1 MKIIITP
8 KQFDTLTDEN
18 QLEVKTPT
26 EIDVKFKN
34 FGSSEIYNQYTKFF
48 INGISTDN
56 IKNIKDFKSE
66 KVDLIV
72 NLIDSNGKIFK
83 VPLDKINFT
92 KTRGIPIID
101 KDVIDNLNSVVS
113 NKVGRPSLD
122 VNYLK
127 KFESGFP
134 RFMTITLKNL
144 YKNNLGKNSFTDG
157 TGICDSEVGIIEV
170 DGTNVPGQTW
180 SILNYFN
187 ANPMVIKQLIN
198 WYENGEFNE
207 NPPENVTMDTFKKW
221 ITDNSEKLFMT
232 GEYLDKLVKLNLT
245 SYNRGS
251 ETENVVIKKL
261 TESPYN
267 IPRENIKQFCS
278 GMKKDRADGQDI
290 EITIQKGNNV
300 YAQIKPSSKFETK
313 IGETGTEYIVTAY
326 NMKDYTEKPVEYI
339 IFNYEEK
346 LLIFSNKDYTIE
358 KIRDTNRDIVT
369 FKNPPKNLHQL

>member
-26 EIDVKFKN
+26 EIDVKFTN
-34 FGSSEIYNQYTKFF
+34 FFPGDKYNQFKIFY
-48 INGISTDN
+48 INGISPEN
-56 IKNIKDFKSE
+56 IKNINEFKSNDAD
-66 KVDLIV
+66 VIV
-72 NLIDSNGKIFK
+72 NLIDSNNKTFK
-83 VPLDKINFT
+83 VSLDKINFN
-92 KTRGIPIID
+92 RNGIPIID

-187 ANPMVIKQLIN
+187 ANPMVINQLIN

-290 EITIQKGNNV
+290 EITTQKGNNV
-300 YAQIKPSSKFETK
+300 YAQIKPSSKFETN
-313 IGETGTEYIVTAY
+313 IGKNGTEYIVTVY
-326 NMKDYTEKPVEYI
+326 NMNDYTENPVEYI
-339 IFNYEEK
+339 IFN
-346 LLIFSNKDYTIE
+346 
-358 KIRDTNRDIVT
+358 
-369 FKNPPKNLHQL
+369 

>member
-180 SILNYFN
+180 SILNYGL
-187 ANPMVIKQLIN
+187 PI
-198 WYENGEFNE
+198 
-207 NPPENVTMDTFKKW
+207 
-221 ITDNSEKLFMT
+221 
-232 GEYLDKLVKLNLT
+232 
-245 SYNRGS
+245 
-251 ETENVVIKKL
+251 
-261 TESPYN
+261 
-267 IPRENIKQFCS
+267 
-278 GMKKDRADGQDI
+278 
-290 EITIQKGNNV
+290 IQK
-300 YAQIKPSSKFETK
+300 
-313 IGETGTEYIVTAY
+313 
-326 NMKDYTEKPVEYI
+326 
-339 IFNYEEK
+339 NY
-346 LLIFSNKDYTIE
+346 L
-358 KIRDTNRDIVT
+358 
-369 FKNPPKNLHQL
+369 

>member
-26 EIDVKFKN
+26 EIDVKFTN
-34 FGSSEIYNQYTKFF
+34 FFPGDKYNQFKIFY

-72 NLIDSNGKIFK
+72 NLIDSNDKIFK

-92 KTRGIPIID
+92 KTGGNPIID

-127 KFESGFP
+127 NFESGFP

-187 ANPMVIKQLIN
+187 ANPMVINQLIN

-313 IGETGTEYIVTAY
+313 IGETGTEYIVTVY

>member
-300 YAQIKPSSKFETK
+300 YVQIKPSSKFETK

>member
-187 ANPMVIKQLIN
+187 ANPMVIEQLIN

>member
-8 KQFDTLTDEN
+8 KQFDTLKDET
-18 QLEVKTPT
+18 QLEIKTPT
-26 EIDVKFKN
+26 EIDVKFTN
-34 FGSSEIYNQYTKFF
+34 FFPGDKYNQFKIFY
-48 INGISTDN
+48 INGISPEN
-56 IKNIKDFKSE
+56 IKNIDEFKANE
-66 KVDLIV
+66 VDVIV
-72 NLIDSNGKIFK
+72 NLIDSNNKTFK
-83 VPLDKINFT
+83 VSLDKINFNRNG
-92 KTRGIPIID
+92 KPIID
-101 KDVIDNLNSVVS
+101 KDVIHNFNSVVP
-113 NKVGRPSLD
+113 NKVSGSSLSVD
-122 VNYLK
+122 YLK
-127 KFESGFP
+127 DYKSGFP
-134 RFMTITLKNL
+134 LFMTSTLKKI
-144 YKNNLGKNSFTDG
+144 YKNNLGKNSFTDENG
-157 TGICDSEVGIIEV
+157 VCDSEIGLINIA
-170 DGTNVPGQTW
+170 GTNIPGQTW

-207 NPPENVTMDTFKKW
+207 NPPENVTIDAFKKW
-221 ITDNSEKLFMT
+221 IIYNSEKLFMT
-232 GEYLDKLVKLNLT
+232 GKYLDKLVELNLT

-261 TESPYN
+261 TEPPYS

-290 EITIQKGNNV
+290 EITTKEGKTI

-313 IGETGTEYIVTAY
+313 IGKTGTEYVVTVY

-339 IFNYEEK
+339 IFNFNTE

-358 KIRDTNRDIVT
+358 RDIVT

>member
-8 KQFDTLTDEN
+8 KQFDILTDEN

-26 EIDVKFKN
+26 EIDVKFTN
-34 FGSSEIYNQYTKFF
+34 FFPGDKYNQFKIFY
-48 INGISTDN
+48 INGISPDN

-66 KVDLIV
+66 KVDVIV
-72 NLIDSNGKIFK
+72 NLIDSNNKTFK
-83 VPLDKINFT
+83 VSLDKINFN
-92 KTRGIPIID
+92 RNGIPIID

-187 ANPMVIKQLIN
+187 ANPMVINQLIN

-290 EITIQKGNNV
+290 EITTQKGNNV

-313 IGETGTEYIVTAY
+313 IGETGTEYIVTVY

-358 KIRDTNRDIVT
+358 KITDTNRDIVT